1 MTEERVAFKENR
13 RQLGF
18 NIISSVLSFVV
29 GIAISFVL
37 TPFLTS
43 ELGKEAY
50 SFYPLSTSITNA
62 MIVVT
67 SALNSIASRFI
78 TISLFQEKRDDANK
92 FFSSTLFVDGV
103 LSAFL
108 LVIMAIFILFI
119 DSFLVIPEGLVLSV
133 RMLFTFTF
141 ASAIVNVMS
150 TAYGVATFAKNRV
163 ELRSIREIGA
173 SILRA
178 VLFVCLYF
186 FLPTDVSYIGIV
198 ALSVALFN
206 LVIQFIYTK
215 HLLPEIN
222 VSVKYISKPH
232 IKELF
237 LSSIWVIINSLGN
250 TLIVSSTLIVLNKMY
265 DISDSSIV
273 SIAMTVPNLMS
284 GIITMLV
291 GVYYPVLTKRYAEG
305 DLDRFAAEIQKVQKI
320 VGGITCATIAVFLA
334 VSKPFYA
341 LWVPGENAELLFEL
355 TLYLLLPYISIS
367 FFWTA
372 TYVNTAMND
381 VKYPALATMLFGL
394 LNLLFQILFSTLELN
409 YRSIVLTSVVSQIL
423 WSAFFMPLYLAKS
436 TKKKWFFYYK
446 GFAEICVFSIAIF
459 ALTYSCSEFLNINSW
474 FKFILFGGLF
484 GVLSL
489 SVLFFALNPGADFRK
504 VFRRHKK

>member
-50 SFYPLSTSITNA
+50 SFYPLSTSITNT

-150 TAYGVATFAKNRV
+150 TAYGV
-163 ELRSIREIGA
+163 
-173 SILRA
+173 
-178 VLFVCLYF
+178 
-186 FLPTDVSYIGIV
+186 
-198 ALSVALFN
+198 
-206 LVIQFIYTK
+206 
-215 HLLPEIN
+215 
-222 VSVKYISKPH
+222 
-232 IKELF
+232 
-237 LSSIWVIINSLGN
+237 
-250 TLIVSSTLIVLNKMY
+250 
-265 DISDSSIV
+265 
-273 SIAMTVPNLMS
+273 
-284 GIITMLV
+284 
-291 GVYYPVLTKRYAEG
+291 
-305 DLDRFAAEIQKVQKI
+305 
-320 VGGITCATIAVFLA
+320 
-334 VSKPFYA
+334 
-341 LWVPGENAELLFEL
+341 
-355 TLYLLLPYISIS
+355 
-367 FFWTA
+367 
-372 TYVNTAMND
+372 
-381 VKYPALATMLFGL
+381 
-394 LNLLFQILFSTLELN
+394 
-409 YRSIVLTSVVSQIL
+409 
-423 WSAFFMPLYLAKS
+423 
-436 TKKKWFFYYK
+436 
-446 GFAEICVFSIAIF
+446 
-459 ALTYSCSEFLNINSW
+459 
-474 FKFILFGGLF
+474 
-484 GVLSL
+484 
-489 SVLFFALNPGADFRK
+489 NP
-504 VFRRHKK
+504 